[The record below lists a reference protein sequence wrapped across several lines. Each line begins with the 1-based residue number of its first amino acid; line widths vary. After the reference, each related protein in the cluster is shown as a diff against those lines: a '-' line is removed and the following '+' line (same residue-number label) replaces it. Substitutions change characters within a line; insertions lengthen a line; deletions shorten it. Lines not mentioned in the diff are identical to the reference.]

1 MKTIKDVRNWLT
13 QLEQSVEDRQFLDQ
27 LMQMQIITR
36 NIERDLNNLREQRN
50 KLVSEND
57 QLQQKLES
65 LKKQISLLCAQP
77 TPKKNV

>member
-36 NIERDLNNLREQRN
+36 NVERDLNNLREQRN

-57 QLQQKLES
+57 QLQQELKS

-77 TPKKNV
+77 TPKNNI

>member
-36 NIERDLNNLREQRN
+36 NIERDLNKLREQRN

-57 QLQQKLES
+57 QLQQELKS
-65 LKKQISLLCAQP
+65 LKKQISLMCAQP

>member
-36 NIERDLNNLREQRN
+36 NIERDLSNLREQRN

-57 QLQQKLES
+57 QLQQELKS
-65 LKKQISLLCAQP
+65 LKKQISHLCAQP
-77 TPKKNV
+77 TPKKNM

>member
-36 NIERDLNNLREQRN
+36 NIERDLNKLREQRN

-57 QLQQKLES
+57 QLQQELKS

-77 TPKKNV
+77 TPKKNF

>member
-36 NIERDLNNLREQRN
+36 NIERDLNKLREQRN

-57 QLQQKLES
+57 QLQQELKS